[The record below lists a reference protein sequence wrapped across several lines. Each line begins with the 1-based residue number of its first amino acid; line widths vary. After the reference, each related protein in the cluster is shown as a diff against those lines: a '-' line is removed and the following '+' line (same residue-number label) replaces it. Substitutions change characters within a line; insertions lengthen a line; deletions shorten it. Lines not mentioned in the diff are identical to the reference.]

1 MDYLKTGSSY
11 QVEIIRKDGRYYIHV
26 TIEEDVPVP
35 YYAYGAVGV
44 DTNPDGLGI
53 ALTDC
58 LGQYR
63 GSQWLRQGEWTYA
76 RSNRRNNLIGETVKK
91 VVALAKETGGALAD
105 AQRRAF
111 REGVPV
117 IKVKPA
123 FTSVIGILKY
133 QHQYGLSN
141 HQAAALVIAR
151 RGLGHV
157 SERVPKLLVDRFIK
171 AKEGFRKLNNWQQ
184 WSAVKKSILKY
195 LKKKGVNSLVFW
207 QVHRKKLLGVG

>member
-1 MDYLKTGSSY
+1 MSLSKKMS
-11 QVEIIRKDGRYYIHV
+11 QF
-26 TIEEDVPVP
+26 
-35 YYAYGAVGV
+35 
-44 DTNPDGLGI
+44 
-53 ALTDC
+53 
-58 LGQYR
+58 R

-133 QHQYGLSN
+133 QQQYGLSN

-207 QVHRKKLLGVG
+207 QVHRKKLLGAG